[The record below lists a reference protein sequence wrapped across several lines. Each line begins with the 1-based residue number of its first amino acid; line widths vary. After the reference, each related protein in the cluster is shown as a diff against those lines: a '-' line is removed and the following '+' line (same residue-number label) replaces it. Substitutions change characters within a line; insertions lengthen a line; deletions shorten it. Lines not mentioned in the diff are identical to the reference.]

1 MVGDECARTTR
12 SAIDG
17 LRMAQPG
24 IELLC
29 PPIVH
34 EPAHTLNQ
42 VVWQDPSEETIAE
55 RLEPH
60 KVAFLAAAR
69 HSLN

>member
-1 MVGDECARTTR
+1 
-12 SAIDG
+12 
-17 LRMAQPG
+17 MAQPG